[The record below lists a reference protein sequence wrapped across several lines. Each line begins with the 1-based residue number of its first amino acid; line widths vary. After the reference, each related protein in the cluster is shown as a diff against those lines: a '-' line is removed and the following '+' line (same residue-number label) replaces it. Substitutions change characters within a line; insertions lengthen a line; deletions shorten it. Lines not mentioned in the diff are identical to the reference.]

1 MSNFLFSSFIFF
13 CSDVSGSS
21 DEETRIAL
29 WARWQIKHQEFMAWI
44 PWLLQD
50 FVWWGS
56 WAGWPHQH
64 AGDELLVGSL
74 RIVVT
79 PLSVV
84 CAHHGTLT
92 VLQRPHTQRS
102 AHIWYASCHRQWFQ
116 GANLGGSLRMVTLM
130 WVGIWGGALTR
141 SVWSPKRPSPH
152 TGNLRHLLT
161 AVLTFTSA
169 LSMQTAIYAFSTSFH
184 FSSQWYLVIQI
195 ENQANEWL
203 L

>member
-102 AHIWYASCHRQWFQ
+102 AHIWYASCDSKVLTWEVLYAWWRSCGWEFEEGPWREVCDLRNVPPPTQ
-116 GANLGGSLRMVTLM
+116 GIFATS
-130 WVGIWGGALTR
+130 
-141 SVWSPKRPSPH
+141 SRPS
-152 TGNLRHLLT
+152 
-161 AVLTFTSA
+161 
-169 LSMQTAIYAFSTSFH
+169 
-184 FSSQWYLVIQI
+184 
-195 ENQANEWL
+195 
-203 L
+203 

>member
-1 MSNFLFSSFIFF
+1 MVSNHGPLSLVVLEKFFFQRMSNFLFSSFIFWT
-13 CSDVSGSS
+13 SDVSGSS

-116 GANLGGSLRMVTLM
+116 GANLGGLFSTHGDAH
-130 WVGIWGGALTR
+130 VG
-141 SVWSPKRPSPH
+141 
-152 TGNLRHLLT
+152 GNLRRGLDEKC
-161 AVLTFTSA
+161 VISETS
-169 LSMQTAIYAFSTSFH
+169 LPPH
-184 FSSQWYLVIQI
+184 RESSPPPHGRPNVHIRPINADCNLCI
-195 ENQANEWL
+195 
-203 L
+203 

>member
-1 MSNFLFSSFIFF
+1 MADKAS
-13 CSDVSGSS
+13 
-21 DEETRIAL
+21 RIYGLDPMAVAGLCLVRQLSWLATPACWRWAL
-29 WARWQIKHQEFMAWI
+29 T
-44 PWLLQD
+44 
-50 FVWWGS
+50 
-56 WAGWPHQH
+56 
-64 AGDELLVGSL
+64 VGSL

-102 AHIWYASCHRQWFQ
+102 AHIWYASCHHQWFQ

-141 SVWSPKRPSPH
+141 SVWSPKRRPSPH

-195 ENQANEWL
+195 EKQANEWL